1 MPNKDRPNVVLVSMD
16 ATRADH
22 LSCYGHERLT
32 SPNLDRLAERA
43 VLYERCISP
52 ACWTL
57 PSHASMFTG
66 LYPSQHGTHFGN
78 QALSARFSTLAEAL
92 RSEGYQT
99 CGFCANA
106 WLDRSFGFGRGF
118 DTYRLRSS
126 ITEAVLRLGKAGRLA
141 AKAFE
146 KLYLSK
152 GGRTSRS
159 TIRWIRQ
166 WFSKVRTRGRPFFLF
181 ALFSDP
187 HLPHSVHAGARR
199 FLGPDAA
206 KASRILQDPHRFI
219 VNGSAMTEWECDLI
233 SRRYDSQIACMDERI
248 GELLDIL
255 GHNCSLEDT
264 LIIVTSDHGENL
276 GDHGLMAHQYCLYET
291 LIHVPLIIHFPSSR
305 GLRGVTVPGLVQT
318 HEIFATVLDAAG
330 VDRRSLPNDS
340 TGRVL
345 LPATV
350 STEPIPFAISEE
362 LFPNLRRIRRVFPNF
377 DCTRFERQLRSLR
390 TDRYKF
396 IWASDGSNELY
407 DLEKD
412 PGETRNLC
420 AVEPERARSM
430 EAQLEAWLA
439 SIRPYEGPASE
450 VQCDEIV
457 AERLKGFGYL

>member
-1 MPNKDRPNVVLVSMD
+1 MPGRDRPNVVLVSMD

-32 SPNLDRLAERA
+32 SPNLDRLAERS
-43 VLYERCISP
+43 VVYEWCISP

-78 QALSARFSTLAEAL
+78 PVLSDRFSTLAEAL

-106 WLDRSFGFGRGF
+106 WLDRPFGFGRGF
-118 DTYRLRSS
+118 ETYRLRSPL
-126 ITEAVLRLGKAGRLA
+126 TEALSRLGKAGRLA
-141 AKAFE
+141 AKSFE
-146 KLYLSK
+146 KLYWSK
-152 GGRTSRS
+152 GGRTSLS
-159 TIRWIRQ
+159 TIRWIRR
-166 WFSKVRTRGRPFFLF
+166 WFSDVRRETQPFFLF

-199 FLGPDAA
+199 FLGPDAGR
-206 KASRILQDPHRFI
+206 ASRILQDPHRFI
-219 VNGSAMTEWECDLI
+219 VNGAAMTESEHDLV

-248 GELLDIL
+248 GELLEIL
-255 GHNCSLEDT
+255 KQNDSAENT

-276 GDHGLMAHQYCLYET
+276 GDHGLMAHQYCLYDT
-291 LIHVPLIIHFPSSR
+291 LIHVPLIIHFPSSSNLR
-305 GLRGVTVPGLVQT
+305 GLSVPGLVQT

-330 VDRRSLPNDS
+330 VDRRNLPNES
-340 TGRVL
+340 RGRAL
-345 LPATV
+345 LPEIV
-350 STEPIPFAISEE
+350 SRQPIPFAVSEE
-362 LFPNLRRIRRVFPNF
+362 LFPNLRRIRRVFPDFNCSRL
-377 DCTRFERQLRSLR
+377 DRRLRALR
-390 TDRYKF
+390 TERYKY
-396 IWASDGSNELY
+396 IWASDGANELY

-412 PGETRNLC
+412 PAETRNLL
-420 AVEPERARSM
+420 VSEPERARFM
-430 EAQLEAWLA
+430 ETQLEAWLA

-450 VQCDEIV
+450 AQCDEIV

>member
-1 MPNKDRPNVVLVSMD
+1 MANRDRPNMVLVSMD

-32 SPNLDRLAERA
+32 SPNLDRLAEQG

-66 LYPSQHGTHFGN
+66 LYPSQHGTHFAN
-78 QALSARFSTLAEAL
+78 QTLSDRFSTLAEAL

-106 WLDRSFGFGRGF
+106 WLDRPFGFSRGF
-118 DTYRLRSS
+118 DTYRLRSPL
-126 ITEAVLRLGKAGRLA
+126 TEAVWRMGRAGRLA
-141 AKAFE
+141 AKGFE
-146 KLYLSK
+146 KLYWSR

-159 TIRWIRQ
+159 TIRWIRK
-166 WFSKVRTRGRPFFLF
+166 WFSNVRIPERPYFLF

-199 FLGPDAA
+199 FLGPDAK

-219 VNGSAMTEWECDLI
+219 VNGRAMTESEHDLL

-248 GELLDIL
+248 GELLDL
-255 GHNCSLEDT
+255 LAHTSSFENT
-264 LIIVTSDHGENL
+264 LIIVTADHGENL

-291 LIHVPLIIHFPSSR
+291 LIHVPLIIHFPSR
-305 GLRGVTVPGLVQT
+305 RNLRSVSVPGLVQT

-330 VDRRSLPNDS
+330 VDRRSLPNES

-345 LPATV
+345 LPETV
-350 STEPIPFAISEE
+350 SMEPIPFAVSEE
-362 LFPNLRRIRRVFPNF
+362 LSPNLRRIRRVFPNF
-377 DCTRFERQLRSLR
+377 VCTRLDRQLRALR
-390 TDRYKF
+390 TERYKF

-412 PGETRNLC
+412 PGETRNLW
-420 AVEPERARSM
+420 ALQPERARSM
-430 EAQLEAWLA
+430 ETQLEAWVA
-439 SIRPYEGPASE
+439 SIQPYEGPPSE
-450 VQCDEIV
+450 VQYDKIV